1 MMLAK
6 HLRLR
11 FFSIVLPIAIGA
23 FLAVIAM
30 ALWLVTD
37 SFQQV
42 ERRLELRQ
50 QALTITSELSRVT
63 EILARLVRA
72 YTATG
77 DTRYLTYYYELAE
90 YRNGKRAAPA
100 ADPVQY
106 WEEVIAGLRKHA
118 VSEDVRGKSFA
129 ARMREAGF
137 ASAELTVL
145 DTALAVGEQL
155 HKTEQVAFAATQ
167 GLYDIDRREFVSDGT
182 PNIEFARKL
191 VYGPEYTKLQ
201 ANLTAEVTKLAGLA
215 DERTRLSVKHATD
228 RLLRVIVLAAIAIG
242 MLIALT
248 ALASLFVHKYVLNPI
263 QEFAPVADRF
273 AAGDYHT
280 RLAPSNAVAELNT
293 MAAAFNKMAAAI
305 QEDVE
310 HRKAVQR
317 ELEVARSVAESATR
331 AKSMFLANMS
341 HEIRT
346 PMNAI
351 IGMAYLALRTRL
363 DARQR
368 DYVGKI
374 HDAGKSLL
382 GIINDILDF
391 SKIEAGRMELER
403 VPFDLQEV
411 VASSLF
417 LVRERAMQKEIEL
430 VLDMDPALIRH
441 PQLVGDGFRLGQV
454 LTNLLSNAVKFT
466 HRGYVE
472 LSVAR
477 IRGLKGE
484 RLRFLVADTGIGMT
498 RDQISS
504 LFDEFTQA
512 DGSTTR
518 EYGGTGLGL
527 AICKRLVDLMGGE
540 IEVESAPGRGSRFQF
555 AAQFGQAH
563 STGASYATS
572 LHDRALVVD
581 DQPQARDALARMLQD
596 AGMEVA
602 RAAHGDEALSLI
614 AESVQSGRPFC
625 TVFIDWVMPGMDGA
639 TLTRTIRERFGSR
652 APRALVACSY
662 DTEELRTS
670 IAKLEIGQF
679 LAKPVLPGA
688 LQQLFTAAP
697 ASAVP
702 AAESKD
708 DQLSFD
714 GMRVLVVEDQPINQ
728 HLALELLRN
737 VGVSADLAQHG
748 DDALAILAARLPD
761 YYALVLMDLQMP
773 VLDGYE
779 ATKRLR
785 ADARYAQLPIVAMT
799 AHVSHEE
806 RELCVA
812 LGMQGHL
819 GKPIDPPE
827 LHRLLAS
834 HHRAQP
840 QAGSTK
846 NSAQGDSAAQT
857 DECAPS
863 TDEHLPALPGLD
875 IDAGLSRC
883 GGNRAFYRSLLRQFV
898 TDFRGVA
905 GEIRALAGDNK
916 REDTYRLAH
925 SLRGVAASLG
935 ANELAN
941 AASELETTI
950 RNERPIDSVVD
961 DVERLLL
968 PMLRGLVMH
977 LGDDSG
983 QPLAEMEPPAADRSG
998 LELWPAWVDEMRRL
1012 LKEGDI
1018 AAQQLWTQRG
1028 DELEGL
1034 LPAHARTQIRRALEN
1049 FEFDSAAAALER
1061 PSFPGAS

>member
-11 FFSIVLPIAIGA
+11 FFSIALPIAIGA

-50 QALTITSELSRVT
+50 QALAITSELSRVT

-90 YRNGKRAAPA
+90 YRNGNKAAPA

-106 WEEVIAGLRKHA
+106 WEEVIAGLRKHT

-145 DTALAVGEQL
+145 DTALMIGEQL
-155 HKTEQVAFAATQ
+155 HKAEQVAFAATQ
-167 GLYDIDRREFVSDGT
+167 GLYDISSGEFVSDGT

-228 RLLRVIVLAAIAIG
+228 NLFRVIVLAAIAIA

-248 ALASLFVHKYVLNPI
+248 ALASLFLHKYVLNPI

-280 RLAPSNAVAELNT
+280 RLSPSNAVAELNT
-293 MAAAFNKMAAAI
+293 MASAFNEMAGAI

-317 ELEVARSVAESATR
+317 ELEAARSVAESATR

-363 DARQR
+363 DPRQR
-368 DYVGKI
+368 DYVSKI

-382 GIINDILDF
+382 AIINDILDF
-391 SKIEAGRMELER
+391 SKIEAGRMQLER
-403 VPFDLQEV
+403 IPFDLHHV

-430 VLDMDPALIRH
+430 VLDMDPALIRR
-441 PQLVGDGFRLGQV
+441 PRLVGDGFRLGQV

-466 HRGYVE
+466 HRGYVR
-472 LSVAR
+472 LAVSTTQD
-477 IRGLKGE
+477 LKGE
-484 RLRFLVADTGIGMT
+484 RLRFEVADTGIGMT
-498 RDQISS
+498 HEQISS

-527 AICKRLVDLMGGE
+527 AICKRLVDLMGGAIE
-540 IEVESAPGRGSRFQF
+540 IESTSGAGSRFQF
-555 AAQFGQAH
+555 AAQFGQVD

-572 LHDRALVVD
+572 LQGHALVVD

-614 AESVQSGRPFC
+614 AECLQSGRPFSV
-625 TVFIDWVMPGMDGA
+625 VFVDWVMPGMDGA
-639 TLTRTIRERFGSR
+639 KLTRAIRERFGSS
-652 APRALVACSY
+652 APGALVACSY
-662 DTEELRTS
+662 DTEELRNA
-670 IAKLEIGQF
+670 IAQLDIKQF
-679 LAKPVLPGA
+679 LAKPVLPAA
-688 LQQLFTAAP
+688 LQQLFSATDSTAQT
-697 ASAVP
+697 
-702 AAESKD
+702 AEPRD

-714 GMRVLVVEDQPINQ
+714 GMRVLVVEDQAINQ

-748 DDALAILAARLPD
+748 DDALAILAAHPPD
-761 YYALVLMDLQMP
+761 HYALVLMDLQMP

-779 ATKRLR
+779 TTKRLR
-785 ADARYAQLPIVAMT
+785 ADARYARLPIIAMT
-799 AHVSHEE
+799 AHVTPEE
-806 RELCVA
+806 RALCLA
-812 LGMQGHL
+812 LGMQAHL

-827 LHRLLAS
+827 FQRLLAS
-834 HHRAQP
+834 YFHGMAVKNGS
-840 QAGSTK
+840 QAI
-846 NSAQGDSAAQT
+846 
-857 DECAPS
+857 PS
-863 TDEHLPALPGLD
+863 DATDEHSASADEQLPALPGLD
-875 IDAGLSRC
+875 LDAGLSRC
-883 GGNRAFYRSLLRQFV
+883 GGNRAFYRGLLEKFA
-898 TDFRGVA
+898 TDFHGVA
-905 GEIRALAGDNK
+905 DEIRTLAKDDK
-916 REDTYRLAH
+916 REDAYRLAH
-925 SLRGVAASLG
+925 SLKGVGASLG
-935 ANELAN
+935 ANELAD
-941 AASELETTI
+941 AASELQTTI
-950 RNERPIDSVVD
+950 RNREPIDRAID
-961 DVERLLL
+961 AVERLLV
-968 PMLRGLVMH
+968 PMLDGLARQFGKTS
-977 LGDDSG
+977 GDSLKG
-983 QPLAEMEPPAADRSG
+983 AEPAADRSSRDP
-998 LELWPAWVDEMRRL
+998 LPAWVDEMRRL
-1012 LKEGDI
+1012 LTEGDI
-1018 AAQQLWTQRG
+1018 AAQQLWRQRG
-1028 DELEGL
+1028 DELKGL
-1034 LPAHARTQIRRALEN
+1034 LPAQAHTQIRRALEN
-1049 FEFDSAAAALER
+1049 FEFDNAAAALER
-1061 PSFPGAS
+1061 SVYPGAR